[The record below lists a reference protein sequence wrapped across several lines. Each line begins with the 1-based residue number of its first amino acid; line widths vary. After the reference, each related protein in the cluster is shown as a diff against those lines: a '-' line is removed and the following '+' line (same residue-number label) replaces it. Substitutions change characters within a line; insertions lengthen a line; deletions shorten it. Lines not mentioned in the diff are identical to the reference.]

1 MPFGK
6 CRLCEAEAQL
16 QLSHILPSFVFRW
29 LRESSGGSPIRNS
42 REPNQRTQDGEKE
55 YWLCQTCEGLL
66 SRSERA
72 FANKL
77 FHPYL
82 ADPSRRYAYGPW
94 LLHFCTSVSWRA
106 LLYFMEKTASRDSPF
121 ARNQNVL
128 AAEAVWREY
137 ILGARQHPMQFRQYI
152 YPLDQIAAASGEFAP
167 NINRYLMRAID
178 MDLCESRSSTFVYS
192 KLGRFI
198 ILGVVSQ
205 SDAASWQGGKVH
217 ASEGAVESRRYVM
230 PAGFG
235 SYLNSR
241 AKKIDEAL
249 ASVSDRQYQK
259 VQDGIKA
266 NAHNYVKS
274 DSFVAMQ
281 ADIEMFGDDAFLV
294 RNPRADTKK

>member
-1 MPFGK
+1 
-6 CRLCEAEAQL
+6 
-16 QLSHILPSFVFRW
+16 
-29 LRESSGGSPIRNS
+29 
-42 REPNQRTQDGEKE
+42 
-55 YWLCQTCEGLL
+55 
-66 SRSERA
+66 
-72 FANKL
+72 
-77 FHPYL
+77 
-82 ADPSRRYAYGPW
+82 
-94 LLHFCTSVSWRA
+94 
-106 LLYFMEKTASRDSPF
+106 
-121 ARNQNVL
+121 
-128 AAEAVWREY
+128 
-137 ILGARQHPMQFRQYI
+137 MQFRQYI

-198 ILGVVSQ
+198 ILGVISQ
-205 SDAASWQGGKVH
+205 SDAASWQGGKIH

-230 PAGFG
+230 PVGFG

-249 ASVSDRQYQK
+249 ASISDRQYQK

-266 NAHNYVKS
+266 NAHNFVKS

>member
-1 MPFGK
+1 
-6 CRLCEAEAQL
+6 
-16 QLSHILPSFVFRW
+16 
-29 LRESSGGSPIRNS
+29 
-42 REPNQRTQDGEKE
+42 
-55 YWLCQTCEGLL
+55 
-66 SRSERA
+66 
-72 FANKL
+72 
-77 FHPYL
+77 
-82 ADPSRRYAYGPW
+82 
-94 LLHFCTSVSWRA
+94 
-106 LLYFMEKTASRDSPF
+106 MEKTASRDSSL

-128 AAEAVWREY
+128 TAEAVWREY
-137 ILGARQHPMQFRQYI
+137 ILGVRQHPMQFRQYI

-230 PAGFG
+230 PVGLG

-249 ASVSDRQYQK
+249 ASISDRQYQK

-266 NAHNYVKS
+266 NAHKFVKS

-281 ADIEMFGDDAFLV
+281 ADIEMFGDDAFLI

>member
-1 MPFGK
+1 MPHGK

-16 QLSHILPSFVFRW
+16 QLSHILPSFAFRW
-29 LRESSGGSPIRNS
+29 LRESSGGSPIRSS

-55 YWLCQTCEGLL
+55 YLLCKTCEGLL

-82 ADPSRRYAYGPW
+82 SDPSRRYAYGPW

-106 LLYFMEKTASRDSPF
+106 ILYFMGKTANGDSPLD
-121 ARNQNVL
+121 QDKNVL

-137 ILGARQHPMQFRQYI
+137 ILGVRRHPMQFRQYI
-152 YPLDQIAAASGEFAP
+152 YPLDQIAAASGEFSP

-178 MDLCESRSSTFVYS
+178 MDLCTSRSSTFVYS

-198 ILGVVSQ
+198 ILGFVSQ
-205 SDAASWQGGKVH
+205 SDSVSWQGGKVH
-217 ASEGAVESRRYVM
+217 ANEGVVEPCRYVM
-230 PAGFG
+230 PSGFG
-235 SYLNSR
+235 SYINSR

-259 VQDGIKA
+259 IQEGIKA
-266 NAHNYVKS
+266 NAQNFFKS

-281 ADIEMFGDDAFLV
+281 ADVEMFGDDAFLV
-294 RNPRADTKK
+294 RNQRADTKK